1 MGELTDFFDGLAT
14 AAKRLDAMDRGET
27 NPLRIVEAM
36 LGRETSTAEAEQWWH
51 LFGLDERPETR
62 PVLAGAWRRWAAR
75 HHPDK
80 GGDAISF
87 AHMRALFETM
97 SARLPGR

>member
-1 MGELTDFFDGLAT
+1 MGELTDFFDGIAK
-14 AAKRLDAMDRGET
+14 AAKRIDGISRGET

-36 LGRETSTAEAEQWWH
+36 LGQTSTADSQQWWH
-51 LFGLDERPETR
+51 LFGLEERPESR

-87 AHMRALFETM
+87 AHMRALYDTM
-97 SARLPGR
+97 SARLPA